1 MKENFPLLMT
11 EFTKGESQEGV
22 AIYRDP
28 DGRGIAG
35 GLACHI
41 AMK

>member
-1 MKENFPLLMT
+1 MT
-11 EFTKGESQEGV
+11 VFTKAESQEEV

-35 GLACHI
+35 SLACHI